1 MISSHNN
8 KFKKTNWDSNWF
20 QMKDKKCEVSSS
32 KDLSSLGIRDQHLS
46 KANIIKITIR
56 NWCIKI

>member
-56 NWCIKI
+56 N